1 MKLIRIA
8 SLASVIASAVAC
20 GASTDDLGVDDVI
33 TEGEIAEGEITE
45 GEIAEESSAL
55 VVSTKVVGDTA
66 CPSGYS
72 LATPAEA
79 TANQAAVCGKL
90 GTWDIVRLAGGG
102 SMDGPGYGCG
112 IRSWDNRNLGA
123 SVCKKTVQFT
133 KGVGDG
139 VCPGGYTVANPMV
152 ARANAQAICNKLGT
166 WDIARLAGGGSMDG
180 PGYGCGIRDADNRAL
195 GHTACVQ
202 LDFVKPLGDKPCP
215 AGSGLISPQQ
225 ARARQAELCGKLGSW
240 DIARLEGGGSMDGS
254 GYGCG
259 IRDWDTRG
267 LGHALC
273 DVNQ

>member
-1 MKLIRIA
+1 METIMKLIRIA

-112 IRSWDNRNLGA
+112 IR
-123 SVCKKTVQFT
+123 
-133 KGVGDG
+133 
-139 VCPGGYTVANPMV
+139 
-152 ARANAQAICNKLGT
+152 
-166 WDIARLAGGGSMDG
+166 
-180 PGYGCGIRDADNRAL
+180 DADNRAL